1 MAKTIRKNSTIQ
13 QKVNN
18 IRNKLKDLL
27 FKGLFKK
34 KTPLK
39 NARYYRR
46 MNGFEIYKV
55 YLAIKLH
62 FTSKNRSYDF
72 HRHGGRTTAKLETF
86 TKRRDRYF
94 FHKLS
99 RTYNSTTVVDYFVSN
114 FVNNTNLW
122 VGDIIGSTGDESYK
136 EWSKRIES
144 LHYYYEQDI
153 DYILERMTANEIEF
167 DDIFTSHD
175 GQHPPILK
183 MVLSKK
189 ICVETFVILEDI
201 LSFANRLDKDI
212 LETVLWPKMH
222 DRMARY
228 KPNFKHTIHRDIKLH
243 IRKKVKVFNVL
254 KNVEMRGQIK
264 FPLSIMTMGELT
276 TYKYKWDYICVN
288 VENDLLVRSTREE
301 SI

>member
-1 MAKTIRKNSTIQ
+1 
-13 QKVNN
+13 
-18 IRNKLKDLL
+18 
-27 FKGLFKK
+27 
-34 KTPLK
+34 
-39 NARYYRR
+39 
-46 MNGFEIYKV
+46 MNGFEVYKV

-72 HRHGGRTTAKLETF
+72 HKHGGRTTAKLETF

-114 FVNNTNLW
+114 FVSNTNLW

-153 DYILERMTANEIEF
+153 DYMIERMTANKMSF
-167 DDIFTSHD
+167 DDIFTSKN

-201 LSFANRLDKDI
+201 LSFAKRLDKDI
-212 LETVLWPKMH
+212 SETVLWPKMH
-222 DRMARY
+222 DRMERY
-228 KPNFKHTIHRDIKLH
+228 KPFMK
-243 IRKKVKVFNVL
+243 FN
-254 KNVEMRGQIK
+254 
-264 FPLSIMTMGELT
+264 ST
-276 TYKYKWDYICVN
+276 KYKMTLRNKLKDI
-288 VENDLLVRSTREE
+288 
-301 SI
+301 